1 MSVDTIRE
9 SLKKLT
15 QTNEEIYSI
24 VCSVDSVDTTN
35 NTCDCTPK
43 DGSADLLGV
52 RLMAQNQTG
61 FLIIPKVNSIVV
73 VTMLNRSTGY
83 VALFSELSEIHLN
96 GKNYDGL
103 VMINDLVTKLN
114 NLENKVNSL
123 ISTFN
128 AHTHPYVNVS
138 APATTSPSTTPVVGT
153 LTPTVKVDLE
163 NKTVYQGN
171 G

>member
-1 MSVDTIRE
+1 MSVDSIRTA
-9 SLKKLT
+9 LKKLNE
-15 QTNEEIYSI
+15 TNEEIYSI
-24 VCSVDSVDTTN
+24 VCTVDSVDTTN
-35 NTCDCTPK
+35 KTCDCTPK

-73 VTMLNRSTGY
+73 VTMINRNTGY

-114 NLENKVNSL
+114 NLENKVNS
-123 ISTFN
+123 IITTFN
-128 AHTHPYVNVS
+128 THVHAGVTS
-138 APATTSPSTTPVVGT
+138 GFSSTSPSVTPIVGT
-153 LTPTVKVDLE
+153 LTPTVKANIE
-163 NKTVYQGN
+163 NTTVLQGN